1 MNPPALPNI
10 RIVAMGGTIAGA
22 AASSTDTTGYRAG
35 ATGIAELLAG
45 IPELAEIAAV
55 SGEQFANIDSSDLDS
70 ELLLALAKHVDALLA
85 SDDVDGLVITHGTDT
100 LEETAYFLH
109 LTARTTKPV
118 VVVGSMRPATALSS
132 DGPMN
137 LFAAVAVAAS
147 QRARGQGVLV
157 VMNDEIHSAR
167 DVTKATS
174 LRVSSFESP
183 HGSLGAVINGQP
195 VFYRSVSRP
204 HTAATEF
211 DVSAIEA
218 LPRVAIAYAHSG
230 LDAPTIDALAGFDLI
245 VHAGFGN
252 GTVSSRIVDA
262 LGNTN
267 AVIIRATRTG
277 SGQVTAI
284 GASLDAANSWITV
297 DDQNPQ
303 RAALLGALAL
313 TVTRDPAEL
322 QRIFLR
328 Y

>member
-1 MNPPALPNI
+1 MTDAAMPRI
-10 RIVAMGGTIAGA
+10 RVVAMGGTIAGA
-22 AASSTDTTGYRAG
+22 ATSTTDTTGYRAG
-35 ATGIAELLAG
+35 ATGVADLLAG
-45 IPELAEIAAV
+45 IPELATIATV
-55 SGEQFANIDSSDLDS
+55 TGEQFANIDSSDLTS
-70 ELLLALAKHVDALLA
+70 ELLLSLAQHVDSLLA

-100 LEETAYFLH
+100 LEETAYLLH
-109 LTARTTKPV
+109 LTARSTKPV
-118 VVVGSMRPATALSS
+118 VVVGSMRPATALSP

-137 LFAAVAVAAS
+137 LFAAVVVAAS
-147 QRARGQGVLV
+147 PEAHAQGVLV
-157 VMNDEIHSAR
+157 VMNDEIHTAR

-183 HGSLGAVINGQP
+183 HGPLGAVITGRP

-211 DVSAIEA
+211 DVSGLER
-218 LPRVAIAYAHSG
+218 LPRAAIVYAHTA
-230 LDAPTIDALAGFDLI
+230 LDAAAIDALIGFDLI

-252 GTVSSRIVDA
+252 GTVPSRIIDA
-262 LGNTN
+262 LGRTG
-267 AVIIRATRTG
+267 AVVIRATRTG
-277 SGQVTAI
+277 SGQVTTI
-284 GASLDAANSWITV
+284 GASADAANSWITV

-313 TVTRDPAEL
+313 TVTHDPHEL